1 MREICVIFDLD
12 GTLVD
17 SETLCNQAFLDLLPD
32 LNEPVSSLLLRYRGR
47 KLTNIFSDLEARL
60 SMTLPGDFEQ
70 TYRARVAE
78 LMQLELKLMPGV
90 ADMLAAL
97 PYPKCIASSGP
108 PAKIAQA
115 LEICSL
121 SSHFG
126 PHLYS
131 SHTVG
136 SWKPEPDLFLHAAK
150 AMGFEPDRCAVI
162 EDSDVGVEAAMRAG
176 MHAFHYLPKG
186 EASGHRQAKAF
197 SDMLNLGHL
206 IDDHFQR

>member
-78 LMQLELKLMPGV
+78 LMQSELRPMPGV
-90 ADMLAAL
+90 AGMLANL
-97 PYPKCIASSGP
+97 IYPKCIASSGP
-108 PAKIAQA
+108 PAKIMQA
-115 LEICSL
+115 LDICSL
-121 SSHFG
+121 STHFG

-150 AMGFEPDRCAVI
+150 SMGFAPSECVVV

-176 MHAFHYLPKG
+176 MHAFHYLPG
-186 EASGHRQAKAF
+186 G
-197 SDMLNLGHL
+197 
-206 IDDHFQR
+206 